1 MLLQRLSIWRRVWKL
16 DYIGGASYDTK
27 ICHASTHQLL
37 ASTPRRTPKTRLGLY
52 KHLTNSAHFSI
63 LVYTMDANSTMEVNL
78 KVGDKFSDYAAL
90 LKQIDMYEN
99 HKLVNLYKRS
109 SRSIENVKKRMT
121 RLANVDNSQLQ
132 FGEIDYSCVH
142 RSKNFKSS
150 SMRSRM
156 ISNTTSLYGNTY
168 E

>member
-1 MLLQRLSIWRRVWKL
+1 
-16 DYIGGASYDTK
+16 
-27 ICHASTHQLL
+27 
-37 ASTPRRTPKTRLGLY
+37 
-52 KHLTNSAHFSI
+52 
-63 LVYTMDANSTMEVNL
+63 MDANSTMEVNL

-109 SRSIENVKKRMT
+109 SRSIENVKKLMT

-142 RSKNFKSS
+142 GGKNFKSS
-150 SMRSRM
+150 SNGQR
-156 ISNTTSLYGNTY
+156 NNLK
-168 E
+168 